1 MMGRH
6 ELREQVFRLLFR
18 AEFNSASEMEEQKAL
33 FAEDLPVEDT
43 GLDASDKHGVSDRDI
58 AYIVDRCGRVQEKL
72 PELDKLIDD
81 HTEGWDTSRMGKVEL
96 TVLRLGI
103 YEILYDKDIPEAV
116 AINEA
121 VDIAKKYGQET
132 SGGFV
137 NAILA
142 KIVKPGGNDS

>member
-18 AEFNSASEMEEQKAL
+18 AEFHSP
-33 FAEDLPVEDT
+33 EDLQKQMELFMTDMPVEDT
-43 GLDASDKHGVSDRDI
+43 AQETSEKELG
-58 AYIVDRCGRVQEKL
+58 YITERCEKVR
-72 PELDKLIDD
+72 EHMEQLDKVIDD
-81 HTEGWDTSRMGKVEL
+81 HTEGWDHTRMGKVEL
-96 TVLRLGI
+96 TVLRLGAF
-103 YEILYDKDIPEAV
+103 EILFDEDIPDSV

-121 VDIAKKYGQET
+121 IELAKKYGQET

-142 KIVKPGGNDS
+142 KIMKSGESNS